1 MYEFPILVLFYGTS
15 VSKSDVT
22 MATDRSPG
30 RTSALGE
37 DAEHNIGA
45 KVVSQ
50 MASIDQALYFRF

>member
-1 MYEFPILVLFYGTS
+1 
-15 VSKSDVT
+15 